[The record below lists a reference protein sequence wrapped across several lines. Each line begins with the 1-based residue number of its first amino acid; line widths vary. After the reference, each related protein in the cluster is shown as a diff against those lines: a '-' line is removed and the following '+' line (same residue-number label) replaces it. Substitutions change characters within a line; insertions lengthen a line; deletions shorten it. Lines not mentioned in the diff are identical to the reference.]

1 MINEKMR
8 RLGAKRSVIR
18 ELFEYGK
25 RRKSEVGEEN
35 VHDFSLGNPSVPAPK
50 EVNEAIKALICNE
63 NSLKLHGYT
72 SAQGDLSVRRA
83 IAEYI
88 KSSTSYEADA
98 DKLYMT
104 VGAAGAL
111 VAALGAVVNEG
122 EEVIV
127 VSPYFPEYRVF
138 IENLGATVKEVGCD
152 EKTFEPDPKKIAEA
166 INEKTAALVLN
177 YPNNPTGALMSE
189 ETLLQIC
196 SVLKSGE
203 ERYGNPI
210 YIIADEPYREL
221 VYDGAKVPYIPL
233 YYPNTVVC
241 YSFSKSLSIPGER
254 IGYALVA
261 SEAED
266 SDAVYEALCGAAR
279 AKGYVCAPSLLQK
292 ILPFCLGLTSDISI
306 YDKNRKLLY
315 SALCEYGFEVVK
327 PGGAFYMFMKAPSGD
342 ANEFSELAKKY
353 ELLLVPSDDFGLCG
367 YVRISYCVNTE
378 QIENSLPA
386 FKKLAEASGIKAQ

>member
-8 RLGAKRSVIR
+8 ILGAKRSVIR
-18 ELFEYGK
+18 ELFEYGR
-25 RRKSEVGEEN
+25 RRKSEIGEEN
-35 VHDFSLGNPSVPAPK
+35 VHDFSLGNPSVPAPR
-50 EVNEAIKALICNE
+50 EVNEAIKTLICSE
-63 NSLKLHGYT
+63 SPLLLHGYT

-88 KSSTSYEADA
+88 KLSTSYEADA

-138 IENLGATVKEVGCD
+138 IENLGGTVREVGCD
-152 EKTFEPDPKKIAEA
+152 EKTFEPSPKKIAEA
-166 INEKTAALVLN
+166 INENTAAIILN
-177 YPNNPTGALMSE
+177 YPNNPTGAVMSE
-189 ETLLQIC
+189 ETLSKIC
-196 SVLKSGE
+196 SILKASE
-203 ERYGNPI
+203 ERYGKPI

-221 VYDGAKVPYIPL
+221 VYDGVNVPYIPL
-233 YYPNTVVC
+233 YYQNTVVC

-261 SEAED
+261 SDAKD

-292 ILPFCLGLTSDISI
+292 ILPLCLGLTSDISI
-306 YDKNRKLLY
+306 YDRNRKLLY
-315 SALCEYGFEVVK
+315 SALTEYGFDVVK
-327 PGGAFYMFMKAPSGD
+327 PSGAFYMFMKAPSGD

-367 YVRISYCVNTE
+367 YVRISYCVSTE